1 MGSRASGV
9 VRLVS
14 GGRTIRIALL
24 GALALS
30 ALGPLALL
38 AVVSLGDRWFFPA
51 LWPPRL
57 SAESWRSLLGG
68 RLGYAA
74 ATSLV
79 LATSTGVLACLIA
92 LPLGR
97 SLARLTGWRRTVGA
111 AAAFLPVAAP
121 PIALGTGLQV
131 SFLSIGLGGT
141 LIGVILAHLVP
152 AVAYVSLYFLG
163 LFLVFDPRIEEE
175 ARSLGAGRFDLWR
188 RVLLPLLRRPLAEGF
203 ALGFLVSWAQ
213 VPLTLL
219 VGGGAVRTL
228 PLEVLAFVRAGQDR
242 YAATGAL
249 LLIVPAFL
257 ALALGLSARRA
268 EPAPL

>member
-1 MGSRASGV
+1 MSRRERAA
-9 VRLVS
+9 
-14 GGRTIRIALL
+14 RIILL

-30 ALGPLALL
+30 ACGPMALL
-38 AVVSLGDRWFFPA
+38 LVTSVGERWFFPA
-51 LWPPRL
+51 LWPPHL
-57 SAESWRSLLGG
+57 TAESWRSLLGG
-68 RLGYAA
+68 RLAEAG
-74 ATSLV
+74 ATSLG
-79 LATSTGVLACLIA
+79 LAIGTGALACVVA

-97 SLARLTGWRRTVGA
+97 SLARLSGWRRTLGA

-131 SFLSIGLGGT
+131 TFLSLGLGGT
-141 LIGVILAHLVP
+141 PTGVILAHLVP
-152 AVAYVSLYFLG
+152 ATGYVSLYFLG

-175 ARSLGAGRFDLWR
+175 ARSLGAGRFALWH
-188 RVLLPLLRRPLAEGF
+188 RVLIPLLRRPLAEGF

-219 VGGGAVRTL
+219 IGGGAVRTL

-249 LLIVPAFL
+249 LLILPALL
-257 ALALGLSARRA
+257 ALGLGLSARRA

>member
-1 MGSRASGV
+1 MSLR
-9 VRLVS
+9 R
-14 GGRTIRIALL
+14 RTARTVLL
-24 GALALS
+24 GGLALS
-30 ALGPLALL
+30 ALGPLAVLV
-38 AVVSLGDRWFFPA
+38 VVSLGDRWFFPA

-74 ATSLV
+74 ATSV
-79 LATSTGVLACLIA
+79 GLATSTGALACFVA

-97 SLARLTGWRRTVGA
+97 SLARLTGWRRTLGA
-111 AAAFLPVAAP
+111 TAAFLPVAAP

-131 SFLSIGLGGT
+131 SFLSLGLGGT
-141 LIGVILAHLVP
+141 LAGVIVAHLVP
-152 AVAYVSLYFLG
+152 AVAYTSLYFLG

-175 ARSLGAGRFDLWR
+175 ARSLGAGPIDLWR
-188 RVLLPLLRRPLAEGF
+188 RVLIPLLRRPLAEGF

-228 PLEVLAFVRAGQDR
+228 PLEVLAFVRAGQER

-249 LLIVPAFL
+249 LLIVPVF
-257 ALALGLSARRA
+257 LALGLGLSAQRA